1 MKCINCSAEWTVT
14 ATVSASITTCPFCGT
29 SLHPQPTSELTS
41 LQSVLKA
48 IIAHSGVDALRN
60 GQRTLAIFADLAP
73 KLRKE
78 KIMLSYLVQ
87 CEGHIALL
95 DAMRNSLAEQIAIR
109 GRVAQQMID
118 IFLISEDIA
127 YGACDCYWEAIGG
140 KTLQESTTRFP
151 TSDSHEIK
159 SAFPLALPTKLSPQP
174 QNSQEYQMASR
185 YQHAIDLFHSALSK
199 EEFQYVEA
207 AFRTLGSY
215 RDSEQMVINA
225 SIEWSFRVK
234 KANELYQA
242 FLNHKPE
249 IDPSPTLQKDINLL
263 IREKEDCAAEQNRR
277 PAIQSQLESLRTRRD
292 ALSSDIRTIKDR
304 ITELSSQTSFFS
316 FFGAKERTTQIEN
329 LRRDLSRLEKD
340 YEGVCKN
347 IVATQDS
354 INNIPAPYQAR
365 AKIQEID
372 TKLHQKMSALVAAQ
386 QKESKRIQELEAI
399 RTQLLEHKYLIPL
412 IWDPTKT
419 RVLSRDNQIAAE
431 ILKIQSLVS
440 QQIDTHKWDNS
451 IIHSND
457 AMFSTAVDLVLET
470 GQASFSMLQ
479 SRLKLGYI
487 RSVNLINEME
497 NKRLVGPSINAK
509 PREILI
515 TKEQWESLKTAQ

>member
-1 MKCINCSAEWTVT
+1 MKCISCNAEWTVSD
-14 ATVSASITTCPFCGT
+14 AISASITICPFCGA
-29 SLHPQPTSELTS
+29 SLYPQPASELTS

-48 IIAHSGVDALRN
+48 IIAHSGVDALRD
-60 GQRTLAIFADLAP
+60 GRRTLAIFADLAP

-78 KIMLSYLVQ
+78 KIMISYLVQ
-87 CEGHIALL
+87 CDGHIALI
-95 DAMRNSLAEQIAIR
+95 DALRKSFAEQIAIR

-118 IFLISEDIA
+118 NFLISEDIA
-127 YGACDCYWEAIGG
+127 YRACDCYWDAIGG
-140 KTLQESTTRFP
+140 KVLQESTTRLP

-159 SAFPLALPTKLSPQP
+159 SAFPPALPAKLPPKSQRS
-174 QNSQEYQMASR
+174 QNYQMASR
-185 YQHAIDLFHSALSK
+185 YQHAIDLFRSALSK

-207 AFRTLGSY
+207 AFRALGSY
-215 RDSEQMVINA
+215 RDSEQMAINA
-225 SIEWSFRVK
+225 SMEWSFRVK

-242 FLNHKPE
+242 FLNLKPE
-249 IDPSPTLQKDINLL
+249 IDPSPALQKDIDLL
-263 IREKEDCAAEQNRR
+263 NREKDDCEAEQNRR
-277 PAIQSQLESLRTRRD
+277 PALQSQLESLRTRRNT
-292 ALSSDIRTIKDR
+292 LSSDIRTIKNR

-316 FFGAKERTTQIEN
+316 FFGAKERAAQIEN

-347 IVATQDS
+347 VSATQDS

-365 AKIQEID
+365 SKIQEID
-372 TKLHQKMSALVAAQ
+372 TKLQQKMSALSAAQ
-386 QKESKRIQELEAI
+386 QKESKRIQELCTI
-399 RTQLLEHKYLIPL
+399 RTQLLEHKYLRPL

-431 ILKIQSLVS
+431 ILKIQSPVS
-440 QQIDTHKWDNS
+440 QQTDTHKWDNS
-451 IIHSND
+451 IIISND
-457 AMFSTAVDLVLET
+457 AMFSTAVDSVLET

-487 RSVNLINEME
+487 RSINLINEME
-497 NKRLVGPSINAK
+497 IKGLVGPLINAK

-515 TKEQWESLKTAQ
+515 TKEQWESLKTK